1 VFAVGRFRGVEVA
14 AAFAVS
20 DSLADGE
27 WTPHFGDRRLAAS
40 LVAMVPCA
48 VTAVTAVTADR
59 R

>member
-1 VFAVGRFRGVEVA
+1 VEVA

-27 WTPHFGDRRLAAS
+27 WTPQFGDRRLAAS